1 MAISGINFLTRPVG
15 YDTGGDVKPAS
26 ELDQDKVEEKKEK
39 RKKQIKT
46 VQGSRAAGMTA
57 DEVKAAAERGDFPGV
72 EPSRVRGPLDLDEDM
87 NQDTGPSFFEKALN
101 TAGVYLTTPGLSG
114 PGTMIDLL
122 GRTGAAT
129 APYTEN
135 FLKTISQGGDSF
147 IAKAGQFLFEDAAN
161 VAAKIN
167 AGTSFDELTP
177 FEKLAIASVP
187 AEFIPGVGLAP
198 DIFKLGRN
206 FVINLGDDAAKLLDN
221 YMVSKQAVTDTGI
234 MMPIDDKPARVRGPS
249 DLEGITSLRVGD
261 ETSSVGSKSDE
272 TKKVYPNLKYKTA
285 ADDFIKANYKKMSD
299 QQMLDEMMK
308 DPDKYFYEPPS
319 SVKSLEQRRLDSL
332 KLSRGASAGSAMRY
346 GSELDYEN
354 VIKEFD
360 TMTKD
365 MDLSKMSKEEIYRF
379 FEDAYKSA
387 TGLEPLTTGN
397 TKKLFLTKLDRF
409 TNEKGLEKIR
419 KSEFEKVKT
428 PNPAS
433 LFKTTL
439 SKNETINEIVA
450 DKTLN
455 ADKGSIFRYLNFIR
469 ESSPSGAKPVEG
481 KFDNFFND
489 FKLEISDLK
498 NTDSAFYK
506 QYQYFKDYDK
516 VRDTVTKKVKPV
528 LDIIFPAKSADEKA
542 RNSVQ
547 IAHRFRNT
555 QIGKTV
561 PEGLAGTGGTPSAY
575 YLDIS
580 KFNSE
585 IQGKLERKAVK
596 AIEKGDT
603 KAIQEIDTELKK
615 IGAEVN
621 INGVKLGEHKFIEE
635 KLNDLIMPYITSPKL
650 AEEAGITPEMIKNY
664 EEALEILNKEAQNIG
679 KKYNITLPAMAE
691 GGIASMEYMT
701 RPLDG
706 QR

>member
-1 MAISGINFLTRPVG
+1 MAT
-15 YDTGGDVKPAS
+15 
-26 ELDQDKVEEKKEK
+26 EL
-39 RKKQIKT
+39 
-46 VQGSRAAGMTA
+46 
-57 DEVKAAAERGDFPGV
+57 EVKARERKELLDEIKKRNAARAKAEGALGAAERGDYGDVGQGEKGDF
-72 EPSRVRGPLDLDEDM
+72 DDIID
-87 NQDTGPSFFEKALN
+87 QDSKPSFFEMLKSIYTN
-101 TAGVYLTTPGLSG
+101 PQTSMIGAGV
-114 PGTMIDLL
+114 DLL
-122 GRTGAAT
+122 GRTGAFM
-129 APYTEN
+129 APVTEKP
-135 FLKTISQGGDSF
+135 LEKISEGGDS
-147 IAKAGQFLFEDAAN
+147 ILDKAGQFLYEDAAK
-161 VAAKIN
+161 ATKKIN
-167 AGTSFDELTP
+167 DGVKFDDLT
-177 FEKLAIASVP
+177 FGEKFALASVP
-187 AEFIPGVGLAP
+187 AELIPGLGLAP
-198 DIFKLGRN
+198 DILKAVRN
-206 FVINLGDDAAKLLDN
+206 FAVNTGRLAKEGIEGL
-221 YMVSKQAVTDTGI
+221 MQPSAVTDTG
-234 MMPIDDKPARVRGPS
+234 MVVPMD
-249 DLEGITSLRVGD
+249 EGITSLRVGD
-261 ETSSVGSKSDE
+261 ESSSVGSKSDE

-319 SVKSLEQRRLDSL
+319 SVKSLEQTRLDRL
-332 KLSRGASAGSAMRY
+332 GLSRGTSAGSAMRY

-387 TGLEPLTTGN
+387 TGLEPLTSGN
-397 TKKLFLTKLDRF
+397 TKKLFLTKLDKF

-679 KKYNITLPAMAE
+679 KKYNIILPAMAE
-691 GGIASMEYMT
+691 GGIMSIEKMIQPISLKYT
-701 RPLDG
+701 S
-706 QR
+706 